1 MSLGWARLPRTV
13 SRAFLVGLLMLRVL
27 CVCFA
32 ALVACPGAQAGI
44 RFGIAGDDG
53 KYGDDAGASFYET
66 VADVGF
72 AENRITVTWD
82 PAEPDTIQEAAF
94 LDRSLPI
101 AEKNGIEVVFD
112 VYPAKAR
119 AFATGADARVKEFA
133 AFLKALAQR
142 YPQVRTFIVGNE
154 PNQPR
159 FWQPQ
164 FVGRRPVAAA
174 TFEHLLAASYD
185 ALKSVDPS
193 IVVAGI
199 GLSPRGNDSPS
210 APSNISRSPVRFLH
224 DLAAEY
230 RRTGRTRPLMDAL
243 AFHPYPN
250 ANDDPFTRGYGW
262 PNAGV
267 RDLDRIKQAIW
278 DGFHGTAQPVF
289 GEGSRRLRLVLDE
302 YARQV
307 AIPPSLDAD
316 YFGTENVPTITEAQ
330 QASIYARVLPFV
342 ACDPDVSD
350 FFLFHLID
358 ERDLDRFQ
366 SGLLR
371 ADLSRRPSYD
381 AVQSTLRRVAGGC
394 SGTVR
399 RWRHTDAVVGARV
412 RFARG
417 VARIAAGE
425 QAIVRSGVLPAGL
438 SRAAVATALAA
449 PDVRS
454 HVIRPGGTL
463 VLGPAATMAPGRYVP
478 AVLLRAAMNPERR
491 TLAVGP
497 AFSVG

>member
-1 MSLGWARLPRTV
+1 MVL
-13 SRAFLVGLLMLRVL
+13 RALIL
-27 CVCFA
+27 CAA
-32 ALVACPGAQAGI
+32 ALVACTGARAGV

-53 KYGDDAGASFYET
+53 KYGDDGGFSYYAT

-72 AENRITVTWD
+72 VENRVTVTWD
-82 PAEPDTIQEAAF
+82 PGEPDRIQELAF

-101 AEKNGIEVVFD
+101 AAKAGIDIVFD
-112 VYPAKAR
+112 VYPATAR
-119 AFATGADARVKEFA
+119 AFATDADQRVAQFA
-133 AFLKALAQR
+133 AFVEQLAQR
-142 YPQVRTFIVGNE
+142 YPQVRTYVVGNE

-164 FVGRRPVAAA
+164 FRSNRPVAAA

-185 ALKSVDPS
+185 ALKSVDPG
-193 IVVAGI
+193 IVVAGV
-199 GLSPRGNDSPS
+199 GLSPRGNDSPH
-210 APSNISRSPVRFLH
+210 APNNVSRSPVRFLH

-230 RRTGRTRPLMDAL
+230 RRTGRTRPLMDSL
-243 AFHPYPN
+243 AYHPYPN
-250 ANDDPFTRGYGW
+250 ANDDPFTRGYSW

-267 RDLDRIKQAIW
+267 QDLDRIKQAVW

-289 GEGSRRLRLVLDE
+289 GEAGSARPGPRLRLMLDE

-307 AIPPSLDAD
+307 AIPPSLETD
-316 YFGTENVPTITEAQ
+316 YFGTENVPTITEST
-330 QASIYARVLPFV
+330 QASVYARVLRLV

-371 ADLSRRPSYD
+371 ADLSHRPAYD
-381 AVQSTLRRVAGGC
+381 TVRSTLGVLGGSC
-394 SGTVR
+394 PGTAR
-399 RWRHTDAVVGARV
+399 HWRHTASVVGGRV

-417 VARIAAGE
+417 TARIAAGE
-425 QAIVRSGVLPAGL
+425 QAIVRAALLPATT
-438 SRAAVATALAA
+438 SRAEVAAAL
-449 PDVRS
+449 DGSRVRAR
-454 HVIRPGGTL
+454 VVKPGGTM
-463 VLGPAATMAPGRYVP
+463 VLGLGAGARPGRYVP
-478 AVLLRAAMNPERR
+478 AVLLRASMNPARR